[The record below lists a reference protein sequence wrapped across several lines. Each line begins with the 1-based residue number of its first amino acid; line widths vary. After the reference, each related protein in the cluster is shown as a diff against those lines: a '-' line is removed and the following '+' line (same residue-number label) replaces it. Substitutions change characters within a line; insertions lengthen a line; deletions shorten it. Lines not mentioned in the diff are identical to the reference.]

1 MRKIIKKGDSG
12 EDVQFIQRA
21 LKLKADGR
29 FGPITE
35 AAVRKFQGDNGL
47 RIDGIVGPQT
57 QTILFKGEL
66 EDLIDTQITETLFE
80 TILLDPNEYHRGP
93 NKPEY
98 VFIHHTS
105 SWHDPI
111 KVVKDWNDDSRGR
124 IATEFVIGGQSVRG
138 NDTKWDGKIIKC
150 IPDGGYGSHLGAVG
164 SRHMHIN
171 SVGIELNNFG
181 FLTKVGNIYKTYV
194 GTIVQPD
201 QVCDLGYKWRG
212 HRYWHN
218 YSDSQIES
226 LRELLYFVGDRDGI
240 DISKGLQEFLKQGK
254 PEDAFGYKED
264 AFSGKIKGVLSH
276 SNVRRDKTDCYPHP
290 KLIEMLKSL

>member
-1 MRKIIKKGDSG
+1 MRKIIKRGDVG
-12 EDVQFIQRA
+12 EDVKLIQRA
-21 LKLKADGR
+21 LKIKDTGK

-35 AAVRKFQGDNGL
+35 TAVRKFQGDNGL
-47 RIDGIVGPQT
+47 FIDGRVGPNT
-57 QTILFKGEL
+57 QRALFKDDL

-80 TILLDPNEYHRGP
+80 TILLDSDEYHRGP
-93 NKPEY
+93 NRPEY
-98 VFIHHTS
+98 IFIHHTS
-105 SWHDPI
+105 GWNNPI
-111 KVVKDWNDDSRGR
+111 SVVKDWNDDTRGR

-150 IPDGGYGSHLGAVG
+150 LPDGGHGAHLGAVG
-164 SRHMHIN
+164 SRAMHIN

-181 FLTKVGNIYKTYV
+181 FLTKVGEIYKTYT
-194 GTIVQPD
+194 GTIVHPD

-226 LRELLYFVGDRDGI
+226 LRELIQFISNRNGI
-240 DISKGLQEFLKQGK
+240 DVSKGLQEFLKQGK
-254 PEDAFGYKED
+254 PQDAFEYKAD
-264 AFSGKIKGVLSH
+264 AFTGKIKGILSH